1 MPVAKLFYQNIIWK
15 GVFFLSSFIV
25 TVLIARHFQASVSGQ
40 LFYLVNLY
48 AFIILVLS
56 LSLESAMG
64 YFIARNEISLTRVI
78 NFCFAWTLLI
88 AFGIIA
94 FALLKNKMVF
104 TKTDALAFAFICGN
118 LLSGYGSAIAYA
130 KRNFFLPNIINT
142 AINIFLIFLLV
153 FMEAMRPQ
161 IINDDT
167 FMVIFFSIALLQGI
181 ITLLTLN
188 LLYIKSWSLSLPT
201 VAEGKKLFRYGLV
214 AFAANI
220 ISFLLYRVD
229 YWFVKHYCT
238 ADDLGN
244 YIQVSK
250 LAQVFFILPGMLAG
264 AVFPLT
270 AGGQQRGVIS
280 ILASVSRVIFVLYL
294 FCCGVLAATGYWL
307 FPFIFGHTF
316 QGMYLPFL
324 FLVPGI
330 VALSTLYT
338 LTAYFAGKNK
348 ISVNI
353 KGALAGLACIISGDL
368 LLIPLYGINAAAMV
382 SSMGYIVYHIYVL
395 HAFTKEYGQPAISFF
410 NFSLSDIQKIKRSIF
425 KK

>member
-25 TVLIARHFQASVSGQ
+25 NVLIARHFQASISGQ

-48 AFIILVLS
+48 AFVILVLS

-78 NFCFAWTLLI
+78 NFCVTWTLLVAI
-88 AFGIIA
+88 GIFAFVM
-94 FALLKNKMVF
+94 LKNKMVF
-104 TKTDALAFAFICGN
+104 SRADALAFAFICGN
-118 LLSGYGSAIAYA
+118 LLSGYGTAIAYA

-142 AINIFLIFLLV
+142 AINILLIFLLV
-153 FMEAMRPQ
+153 SMEAMRTQ

-167 FMVIFFSIALLQGI
+167 FIVIFFSVALLQGI
-181 ITLLTLN
+181 TTLLALS
-188 LLYIKSWSLSLPT
+188 LLYAKSWSLSLPT
-201 VAEGKKLFRYGLV
+201 AAECKKLFRYGLV

-229 YWFVKHYCT
+229 YWFVKQYCP
-238 ADDLGN
+238 AADLGN

-250 LAQVFFILPGMLAG
+250 LAQVFFILPGILAG
-264 AVFPLT
+264 TIFPLT
-270 AGGQQRGVIS
+270 AGGQQPGVNN
-280 ILASVSRVIFVLYL
+280 ILASISRVIFVLYIV
-294 FCCGVLAATGYWL
+294 CCAILAATGYWL
-307 FPFIFGHTF
+307 FPWIFGSTF
-316 QGMYLPFL
+316 QGMYIPFL

-348 ISVNI
+348 ISVNV
-353 KGALAGLACIISGDL
+353 KGALAGLACIILGDL
-368 LLIPLYGINAAAMV
+368 LLIPRYGINAAALM
-382 SSMGYIVYHIYVL
+382 SSVGYIVYHIYVL